1 MNVSMAELKEILTGG
16 PKDVQPTKS
25 EEVTMLGW
33 NIVVLQR
40 GWVVVG
46 EVRRINDEITVR
58 DASVI
63 RCWGTTK
70 GLGQLALSGP
80 TEKTVLDPCGTV
92 TAHIASVVLQMKS
105 DGAKWKQ

>member
-1 MNVSMAELKEILTGG
+1 MNVIMSELREILTGG
-16 PKDVQPTKS
+16 ESKDKGDAKS
-25 EEVTMLGW
+25 THIGW
-33 NIVVLQR
+33 RIVVLQR

-46 EVRRINDEITVR
+46 DVHRTGDEIIVR

-63 RCWGTTK
+63 RYWGTTK

-92 TAHIASVVLQMKS
+92 KAHIASVVLQMES
-105 DGAKWKQ
+105 DGAIWKC